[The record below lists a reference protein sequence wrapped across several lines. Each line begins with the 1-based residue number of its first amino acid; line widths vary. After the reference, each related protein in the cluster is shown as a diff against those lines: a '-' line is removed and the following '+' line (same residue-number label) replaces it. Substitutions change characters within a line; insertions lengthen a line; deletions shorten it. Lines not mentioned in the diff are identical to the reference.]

1 MYMPD
6 TPLWHAFAIMYADE
20 SGTCLAA
27 CNVRFIEPQLRAAG
41 SARADLLYIEG
52 RTSGASV
59 VMTSVTIGAY
69 QAVYFESVADAVE
82 YCHALVSHIVP
93 RPGSRDVDG
102 ERAVVWF
109 HVPERSRNSS
119 RDGCYLFAS
128 AGAIAAAER
137 AGLDTPLCGRVSR
150 AALPPDSVLLFG
162 DDAPPTPPRYR
173 GRRTSAARRLVL
185 DATQAPAL
193 DARV

>member
-6 TPLWHAFAIMYADE
+6 TTLWHAPAIVGAHE

-27 CNVRFIEPQLRAAG
+27 SGVRLSYRCARLVPRAWPG
-41 SARADLLYIEG
+41 Y
-52 RTSGASV
+52 TSEVYRSDASV
-59 VMTSVTIGAY
+59 AMMSVIGAY
-69 QAVYFESVADAVE
+69 QAVYFESISQAVE
-82 YCHALVSHIVP
+82 YCHALVPHIVP
-93 RPGSRDVDG
+93 RPGGRETPD

-109 HVPERSRNSS
+109 HVPARSRNSS

-150 AALPPDSVLLFG
+150 AALPPDAVLLFG
-162 DDAPPTPPRYR
+162 DDAPPTPRFR
-173 GRRTSAARRLVL
+173 GGRRASTARRLVL
-185 DATQAPAL
+185 EGMQQPA

>member
-1 MYMPD
+1 MM
-6 TPLWHAFAIMYADE
+6 
-20 SGTCLAA
+20 SLA
-27 CNVRFIEPQLRAAG
+27 
-41 SARADLLYIEG
+41 
-52 RTSGASV
+52 
-59 VMTSVTIGAY
+59 IGAY
-69 QAVYFESVADAVE
+69 QAVYFESVSQAVE
-82 YCHALVSHIVP
+82 YCQALVPHIVP
-93 RPGSRDVDG
+93 RPGSRDSAD

-150 AALPPDSVLLFG
+150 AALPSDAVLLFG
-162 DDAPPTPPRYR
+162 DDAPPTPPSSRS
-173 GRRTSAARRLVL
+173 GRRASAARRLVL
-185 DATQAPAL
+185 EPTQAPI